1 MNREEIL
8 AQIRKQRS
16 EAGVT
21 GASGPVTADDVRAR
35 VKQQREA
42 AGVATVPSDSPTPTQ
57 PKAPEESSALSRGL
71 KRGVVGAM
79 GPLGNVAN
87 LLGLTDEAFGGL
99 EAGASIA
106 GGAAVG
112 IPASIAGYRD
122 VYEQYSQ
129 QAEGTATGGAEA
141 AGDVYRGSDFIQ
153 GLESM
158 VYQPKTAEGRQ
169 ALEGFTDVL
178 SPVGEAFTEVS
189 EFLGDTAYD
198 VLGSP
203 TIATVFYAA
212 PDVALELTGLGT
224 ASRTVRASKLARQ
237 SKEVKAATELLENAE
252 IRVADP
258 VGAQWKLD
266 KDGVAVPNEM
276 GRELVKS
283 KVVSGSD
290 AALITN
296 SNKITRKQMTAMTE
310 AFNRRAEGNPQ
321 GLSPSEII
329 GANGGKALSEANK
342 ARKSVGAEMDAMV
355 KGPVGETLV
364 DIRPVVDGFYTQLS
378 ELGIKPTVNMNTGK
392 VELDFR
398 GSSLDLKNLAG
409 ARSLMADAFEISTT
423 RGRTTLADVHK
434 MKKQLDDLLDAKKL
448 EQGGTLGNMERKLL
462 TLRSGLNNTAKGVKG
477 YGELNAKYSDI
488 LDAMRPFDTHRPAG
502 MSWDDPDVASNIG
515 AALKSAS
522 ADTANVNKML
532 RGLTNLNTAMKNAGA
547 KPFSVD
553 VAGLARYSDFLNTN
567 WSRTVAESQPKG
579 GFLRGARQNI
589 QGAALS
595 GMVGNKFGV
604 ANNISGLVA
613 SGMDAKIA
621 SQVAKKAKENQRLV
635 LRALSQ

>member
-1 MNREEIL
+1 MTRDEIL
-8 AQIRKQRS
+8 KKAREQRAAS
-16 EAGVT
+16 
-21 GASGPVTADDVRAR
+21 ASGGAPTVDVSSLEAI
-35 VKQQREA
+35 KAKAKAQRGAVE
-42 AGVATVPSDSPTPTQ
+42 PSEV
-57 PKAPEESSALSRGL
+57 KAPSASPAQESSALLQGL
-71 KRGVVGAM
+71 KRGAIGSM
-79 GPLGNVAN
+79 GPLGGVAN

-203 TIATVFYAA
+203 TIATAFYAA

-224 ASRTVRASKLARQ
+224 AGRTVRASKLARQ
-237 SKEVKAATELLENAE
+237 SKEVKAATELLENPE

-258 VGAQWKLD
+258 TGAQWKLD

-276 GRELVKS
+276 GRKLMES
-283 KVVSGSD
+283 KVVNGSE
-290 AALITN
+290 AALMTN
-296 SNKITRKQMTAMTE
+296 SNKVTKKQMTAMTE

-321 GLSPSEII
+321 GLSPNQII
-329 GANGGKALSEANK
+329 GANGAKALSEANK
-342 ARKSVGAEMDAMV
+342 ARKAVGAEMDAMV

-409 ARSLMADAFEISTT
+409 ARSLMSDAFDISTT

-462 TLRSGLNNTAKGVKG
+462 TLRSGLNESAKGVKG
-477 YGELNAKYSDI
+477 YGELNAKYSD
-488 LDAMRPFDTHRPAG
+488 LVDGLRPFDSYRPAG
-502 MSWDDPDVASNIG
+502 MSWDDSAVANNIG

-522 ADTANVNKML
+522 ADTAKVNNML
-532 RGLTNLNTAMKNAGA
+532 EGLTGLNTAMKNAGA

>member
-21 GASGPVTADDVRAR
+21 GASGPVTADTVRAR

-42 AGVATVPSDSPTPTQ
+42 AGVATVPSDSPAPAQ
-57 PKAPEESSALSRGL
+57 PKAPEESSALSQGL
-71 KRGVVGAM
+71 KKGVIGAM

-203 TIATVFYAA
+203 TIATAFYAA

-224 ASRTVRASKLARQ
+224 AGRTVRASKLARQ
-237 SKEVKAATELLENAE
+237 SKEVKAATELLENPE

-283 KVVSGSD
+283 KIVSGSD

-296 SNKITRKQMTAMTE
+296 SNKVTRKQMTAMTE

-321 GLSPSEII
+321 GLSPNQII
-329 GANGGKALSEANK
+329 GANSAKALSEANK
-342 ARKSVGAEMDAMV
+342 ARKAVGAEMDV
-355 KGPVGETLV
+355 LIKGPVGQT
-364 DIRPVVDGFYTQLS
+364 PVNVRSVIDGFYAQLS
-378 ELGIKPTVNMNTGK
+378 ELGVKPEVNINTGK
-392 VELDFR
+392 AELNFDKSELR
-398 GSSLDLKNLAG
+398 LKGYAG
-409 ARSLMADAFEISTT
+409 ARNLMSDAFEIATT
-423 RGRTTLADVHK
+423 RGQTTLADVHK

-462 TLRSGLNNTAKGVKG
+462 TLRSGLNDAAKGVKG
-477 YGELNAKYSDI
+477 YGELNAKYSALVDG
-488 LDAMRPFDTHRPAG
+488 LRPFDSYRPAG
-502 MSWDDPDVASNIG
+502 MSWDDSAVANNIG

-522 ADTANVNKML
+522 ADTAKVNNML
-532 RGLTNLNTAMKNAGA
+532 EGLTGLNTAMKNAGA

-553 VAGLARYSDFLNTN
+553 VAGLARYSDFLNNN

-613 SGMDAKIA
+613 SGMDARVA